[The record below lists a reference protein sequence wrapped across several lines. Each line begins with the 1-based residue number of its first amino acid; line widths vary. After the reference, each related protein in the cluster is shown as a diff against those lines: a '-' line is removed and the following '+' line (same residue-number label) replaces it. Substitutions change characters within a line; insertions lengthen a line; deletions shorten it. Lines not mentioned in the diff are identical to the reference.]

1 MRCSSSS
8 PSTGSTSATQRS
20 AAPLTVLLDFQTDES
35 DLRGIY
41 RNQYRRSDDYTAAN
55 SRGHA

>member
-41 RNQYRRSDDYTAAN
+41 RNQYRRSDD
-55 SRGHA
+55 